1 MPLCPRAHGLFPLPQ
16 PVLATNTFC
25 VQASS
30 RAVQKKS
37 PERGRVYRRRT
48 GRGDS
53 VQDSGSSEYHRSS
66 HLCSSKHRSIAVS
79 MNPCRTP
86 FETPANRQPGKFAAA
101 PNRVQ
106 TVHND
111 LDQSSNCNHQGHV
124 LIDANCAITSSRS
137 AVCCSAQSYS
147 KPPAVIKTNTTLHF
161 G

>member
-1 MPLCPRAHGLFPLPQ
+1 MADFQSSGNIKSALCTGGTISSHNGFNSRVPLCPRAHGLFPLPQ

-30 RAVQKKS
+30 QAVQKKS

-111 LDQSSNCNHQGHV
+111 LDQKQ
-124 LIDANCAITSSRS
+124 
-137 AVCCSAQSYS
+137 
-147 KPPAVIKTNTTLHF
+147 
-161 G
+161 

>member
-1 MPLCPRAHGLFPLPQ
+1 MPLCARAHGLFPLPQ

-25 VQASS
+25 VQVSS
-30 RAVQKKS
+30 QAVQKKS
-37 PERGRVYRRRT
+37 PEGGRVYRRRT

-86 FETPANRQPGKFAAA
+86 FETPANRQPGKFAAD
-101 PNRVQ
+101 Q
-106 TVHND
+106 TGSKPCIMISTR
-111 LDQSSNCNHQGHV
+111 SSNCNHQGHV